1 MLSMERIVTQRAL
14 TADRL
19 RGSALTAVI
28 VGAFAAGWGISG
40 SVALPGAARALALL
54 VVIGV
59 TSVLIGMAI
68 GFLGAARTRPG
79 ATTQGINPFRTRD
92 YQLAV
97 LAEIIAIPLAGRI
110 LTAAGRPDAI
120 MPAVAAIVG
129 LHFFGLIR
137 AFQSW
142 RFAVVGGA
150 MVLLALASLAL
161 PPSASVGASGALIGV
176 RAAVV
181 GLGCA
186 VLLWA
191 GALSVVLGTWRQLQ
205 ASG

>member
-1 MLSMERIVTQRAL
+1 MRSSIATADHLRGVAL
-14 TADRL
+14 TTVL
-19 RGSALTAVI
+19 

-40 SVALPGAARALALL
+40 SVALPGLAGRLALFVVLLVTLVLAGLAIVVLRAARQ
-54 VVIGV
+54 
-59 TSVLIGMAI
+59 
-68 GFLGAARTRPG
+68 RPG
-79 ATTQGINPFRTRD
+79 GDGQMPNPFRTRD

-97 LAEIIAIPLAGRI
+97 LAEIIAIPLAGRL
-110 LTAAGRPDAI
+110 LTAAGRPDAV

-150 MVLLALASLAL
+150 MVLVALLGLAL
-161 PPSASVGASGALIGV
+161 PPAVPVGASGEQLRL
-176 RAAVV
+176 RATVV

-186 VLLWA
+186 LCLWTGIASVLVPA
-191 GALSVVLGTWRQLQ
+191 WRQLGAARSPQ
-205 ASG
+205 